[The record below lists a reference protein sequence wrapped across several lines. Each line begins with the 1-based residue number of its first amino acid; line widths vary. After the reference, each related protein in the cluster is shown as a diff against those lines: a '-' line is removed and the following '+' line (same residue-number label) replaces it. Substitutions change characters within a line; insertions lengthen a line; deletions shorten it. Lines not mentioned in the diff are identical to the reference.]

1 MKYNSNRYFENMLGY
16 YKYIVCDG
24 NLSNYKIDKFKK
36 FLNGFDLKFGSI
48 KYNEEKDRIDMKLE
62 LENSNI
68 NYYYNDTFI
77 DKSGNLNMNLFFGL
91 EPNKKINVNSNGREI
106 DIGIILLEKGIYY
119 MKYYSNNNNPYV
131 IYLYYD
137 KDTLDKILSYT
148 YDYVNFISHNDTNL
162 RNLGFL
168 PDCDFKENIK
178 DEDYDSVIKNLSY
191 SYLDSVVDKVNSEL
205 GEENNH
211 KNEFVLKLK

>member
-1 MKYNSNRYFENMLGY
+1 MFNKQYFFIILFKEWFWMKYNSNRYFENMLGY

-77 DKSGNLNMNLFFGL
+77 LWFRTK
-91 EPNKKINVNSNGREI
+91 
-106 DIGIILLEKGIYY
+106 
-119 MKYYSNNNNPYV
+119 
-131 IYLYYD
+131 
-137 KDTLDKILSYT
+137 
-148 YDYVNFISHNDTNL
+148 
-162 RNLGFL
+162 
-168 PDCDFKENIK
+168 
-178 DEDYDSVIKNLSY
+178 
-191 SYLDSVVDKVNSEL
+191 
-205 GEENNH
+205 
-211 KNEFVLKLK
+211 

>member
-1 MKYNSNRYFENMLGY
+1 MKYYLYNSN
-16 YKYIVCDG
+16 
-24 NLSNYKIDKFKK
+24 SH
-36 FLNGFDLKFGSI
+36 
-48 KYNEEKDRIDMKLE
+48 
-62 LENSNI
+62 
-68 NYYYNDTFI
+68 
-77 DKSGNLNMNLFFGL
+77 
-91 EPNKKINVNSNGREI
+91 NK
-106 DIGIILLEKGIYY
+106 
-119 MKYYSNNNNPYV
+119 NPYV

-137 KDTLDKILSYT
+137 KDTLDKIQSYT

-178 DEDYDSVIKNLSY
+178 EEDYDSVIKNLSY